1 MKEEITGNGFHKH
14 MNSGV
19 VLTGGAALMEGMDV
33 MAENILELPVRIGK
47 PACAGCSEE
56 IIKSPEYATGV
67 GLALYGLDEFI
78 AEEGPGSGNIFSGIT
93 TKMKGWVGGIF

>member
-1 MKEEITGNGFHKH
+1 
-14 MNSGV
+14 
-19 VLTGGAALMEGMDV
+19 MEGMDV

-47 PACAGCSEE
+47 SVCTGYSEE

-78 AEEGPGSGNIFSGIT
+78 TEDGPGNGNIFSGIT